1 MSTFFMF
8 GKYTSDAMKRM
19 SSERTEEAN
28 NLIKKF
34 GGEIK
39 SMYALLGEVDL
50 VFIVDFP
57 GTEHAMKAS
66 VALGKFTGI
75 SFKTAPAV
83 TVEDFDKMITEV

>member
-1 MSTFFMF
+1 MSTFLMF
-8 GKYTSDAMKRM
+8 GKYSPDAIKGM
-19 SSERTEEAN
+19 SAERTEKAN
-28 NLIKKF
+28 SLIKKF

-39 SMYALLGEVDL
+39 SMHALLGEIDL

-57 GTEHAMKAS
+57 GIEHAMKAS

-83 TVEDFDKMITEV
+83 TVENFDKMITEV